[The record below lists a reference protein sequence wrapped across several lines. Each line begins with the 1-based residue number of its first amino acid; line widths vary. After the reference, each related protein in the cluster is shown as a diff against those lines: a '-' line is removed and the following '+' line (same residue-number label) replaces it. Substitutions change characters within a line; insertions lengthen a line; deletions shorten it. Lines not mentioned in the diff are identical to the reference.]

1 MQEDGRGVRGG
12 GGDDREGRGVKGE
25 GGRKGGEEGEK
36 SGKGEKRRVVDV
48 RCVVF
53 Q

>member
-1 MQEDGRGVRGG
+1 MTALTEPHNNRMLGKK
-12 GGDDREGRGVKGE
+12 REGKGGE
-25 GGRKGGEEGEK
+25 GERKGGEEGEK

-48 RCVVF
+48 RFVVF